1 MNSEFNPEIQVET
14 QQPQTQQIVNEPQPV
29 QPTYVTYVPYG
40 LTPETYEERKGVK
53 KIANVIGGSLL
64 IMTALSTT
72 IVLTLRLL
80 LSFIGMWG
88 QNEFDLFTYPA
99 FLQYLQTILS
109 ILMFT
114 VPFIFLYRISGFRIS
129 SLVKFKKPKKKDI
142 LPYFLLGSGVCFF
155 ANFSVSMAGS
165 IFESFGFNYEVSQ
178 TESPDGILGFMLTF
192 IAIAV
197 VPPLVEEFACRGL
210 ILGSLKKYGNGF
222 AIVCSA
228 ILFGIMH
235 GNFRQI
241 PFAFLAGLVLGFI
254 AVKTNTIWI
263 SVAVHAFNNAVS
275 VIIDYLLMSYNNE
288 IVNVFAVIILSVFMF
303 FGVLGV
309 CLLNKDEN
317 AFSLK
322 RAKIKS
328 KTSQVAKWFFTAPTI
343 IIFIVISILESLMFF
358 VE

>member
-1 MNSEFNPEIQVET
+1 MNSEFNPQIQVE
-14 QQPQTQQIVNEPQPV
+14 QPQPSQIINEQQPV

-40 LTPETYEERKGVK
+40 LTPETYEDRKSVK

-88 QNEFDLFTYPA
+88 QNEVDLFEYPA
-99 FLQYLQTILS
+99 FMQYLQVILS

-114 VPFIFLYRISGFRIS
+114 VPFMFLYKVSGFRIS

-142 LPYFLLGSGVCFF
+142 LPYFLLGAGVCPF
-155 ANFSVSMAGS
+155 ANFSVSIAGS

-210 ILGSLKKYGNGF
+210 ILGSLQKFGDGF

-228 ILFGIMH
+228 ILFGTMH

-241 PFAFLAGLVLGFI
+241 PFAFLVGLVLGFI
-254 AVKTNTIWI
+254 TVKTKTIWI

-275 VIIDYLLMSYNNE
+275 VIIEYCMKCFNSE
-288 IVNVFAVIILSVFMF
+288 IVNVFAVIILSIFMLF
-303 FGVLGV
+303 SVLGV
-309 CLLNKDEN
+309 WLLSKNEK
-317 AFSLK
+317 AFTLK
-322 RAKIKS
+322 KPKIKS
-328 KTSQVAKWFFTAPTI
+328 KQGQVAKWFFTAPTI
-343 IIFIVISILESLMFF
+343 IIFIVISILESMLFF